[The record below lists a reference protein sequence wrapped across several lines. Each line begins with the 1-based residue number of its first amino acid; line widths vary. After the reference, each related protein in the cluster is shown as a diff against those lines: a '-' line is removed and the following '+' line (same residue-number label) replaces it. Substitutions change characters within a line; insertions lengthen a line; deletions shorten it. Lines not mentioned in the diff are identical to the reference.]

1 MEQIAAARGVLGV
14 RLSPRTG
21 NVLIEFDQDLI
32 DEPELLALASDRPVA
47 QDPRRS
53 SGQAAPPNPRR
64 AIGQA
69 KARAEV
75 GWLRAERSET
85 FHVRPLDCVAALLE
99 FERYP
104 EWQTHVTSVSVYERD
119 TRGRGV
125 GVRVRATVAER
136 EIEFTTRYRFPS
148 PNRVV
153 FHQDEGEL
161 AAARGSWTFRSLGR
175 GRTRATCVLEVKPGW
190 RLSLLLRGSLY
201 ERIREAGLDHV
212 MGELRGRVEGQSVV
226 PADRG

>member
-1 MEQIAAARGVLGV
+1 MEQVAAAPGVLDV

-32 DEPELLALASDRPVA
+32 DEPELLALAAGPRA
-47 QDPRRS
+47 ARDPRRPS
-53 SGQAAPPNPRR
+53 RPAARASRR
-64 AIGQA
+64 SLGEA
-69 KARAEV
+69 KARQV
-75 GWLRAERSET
+75 GWLQAERSET
-85 FHVRPLDCVAALLE
+85 FAARPLDCVAALLE

-104 EWQTHVTSVSVYERD
+104 EWQTYVTSVSVYERD
-119 TRGRGV
+119 QRGRGV
-125 GVRVRATVAER
+125 GVRMRAMVAER

-153 FHQDEGEL
+153 FDQAEGEL

-190 RLSLLLRGSLY
+190 RLSLLLRGPLY
-201 ERIREAGLDHV
+201 DRVREAGLDHV
-212 MGELRGRVEGQSVV
+212 MDELRGRVEGAVSSR
-226 PADRG
+226 PMAGK